1 MSPSLK
7 SVIVLTKIY
16 IIPCLHTDSSIHYQK
31 LYLMIYVEF
40 RILSVITDKT
50 ANQPLFISY
59 NCILLWSATGKSTG
73 ISETSSQW
81 KSGTK
86 EYARHSFEGCDGL
99 FVIESR
105 IYIGISIP
113 QVMPPVN
120 RGFRLIFL
128 DERMT
133 ILYNKVERIR

>member
-1 MSPSLK
+1 
-7 SVIVLTKIY
+7 
-16 IIPCLHTDSSIHYQK
+16 
-31 LYLMIYVEF
+31 MIFAELQ
-40 RILSVITDKT
+40 ILSVITDKI

-59 NCILLWSATGKSTG
+59 NCTLLWSATGKSTG

-86 EYARHSFEGCDGL
+86 EYARHSSEGRDGL

-105 IYIGISIP
+105 IYIGISIS

-120 RGFRLIFL
+120 RGFRTIFL
-128 DERMT
+128 DECMM
-133 ILYNKVERIR
+133 ILYNKVESI